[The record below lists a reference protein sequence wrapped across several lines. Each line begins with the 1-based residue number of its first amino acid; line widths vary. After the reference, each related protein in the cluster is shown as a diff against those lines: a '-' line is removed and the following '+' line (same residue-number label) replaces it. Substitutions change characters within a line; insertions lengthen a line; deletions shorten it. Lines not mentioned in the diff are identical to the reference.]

1 MDLQIDDHESYQVK
15 VVIREKMVLSSTKVK
30 KMDFGTVAGFS
41 LGTGNS
47 LRGSIEP
54 TTSLRVCTVPHVF
67 GICAT
72 ACFMNRHSQ
81 MRIHHTVC
89 P

>member
-1 MDLQIDDHESYQVK
+1 
-15 VVIREKMVLSSTKVK
+15 
-30 KMDFGTVAGFS
+30 MDFGTVAGFS

-47 LRGSIEP
+47 GRGSIEP
-54 TTSLRVCTVPHVF
+54 TTALRVCTVPHVF
-67 GICAT
+67 DICAT

-81 MRIHHTVC
+81 MRIHDTVC